1 MVANPARIRIPATH
15 RVAGV
20 SMVAPS
26 APRDAR
32 SKTPPGPEGSNGID
46 RRGCRGKLAGP
57 SPCVALVVASAHGR
71 TGARPWRRWQAAAP
85 WWDGGGG
92 FATVPP
98 AARVVE
104 PHLGSSSQ
112 PLSARYAKRPLRG
125 ASRIWRREGDSLG
138 AARLALRAVA
148 APPCH
153 PLRGWSNPTWG
164 PHRNLSPPDTQNAPC
179 GALRVSGGERGI
191 RTPEALFRRLHTFQ
205 ACSFNH
211 SDTSPGGPGGRR
223 PAARRGRKF

>member
-1 MVANPARIRIPATH
+1 
-15 RVAGV
+15 
-20 SMVAPS
+20 
-26 APRDAR
+26 
-32 SKTPPGPEGSNGID
+32 
-46 RRGCRGKLAGP
+46 
-57 SPCVALVVASAHGR
+57 
-71 TGARPWRRWQAAAP
+71 
-85 WWDGGGG
+85 
-92 FATVPP
+92 
-98 AARVVE
+98 
-104 PHLGSSSQ
+104 
-112 PLSARYAKRPLRG
+112 YAKRPLRG
-125 ASRIWRREGDSLG
+125 ASHIWRREGDSLG

-211 SDTSPGGPGGRR
+211 SDTSPGGPAGGV
-223 PAARRGRKF
+223 PAARRGAEILAAATLYHNRTARAGKGGACIGPGQSEPRHGTMDACPTSSSPASGAPGGSPNWWARNTWSGP